1 MAGFGPLECGTSHP
15 LFSPVFGLGARQG
28 SLGGHFC
35 LCRCLSSR
43 ASFFFVSQISFLQC
57 NHTLT
62 ANPCSVA
69 KQMRR
74 LQITQFRNRTPPY
87 SRNPICRSP
96 PPTTKQ
102 HRPKLATA
110 TKSRDLIHSG
120 CWAEQNLIAKCLGID
135 RCHGDGNEIPTCFPW
150 GARVAQPSWTGRT
163 RRAIPA
169 TKLSRYKRTTGLC
182 EE

>member
-1 MAGFGPLECGTSHP
+1 MWPALGPWNVEPHTRHSRKCLGWMHDKEAWLGIFAFAAVSRRAR
-15 LFSPVFGLGARQG
+15 LFFS
-28 SLGGHFC
+28 
-35 LCRCLSSR
+35 
-43 ASFFFVSQISFLQC
+43 SQINFLQC

-102 HRPKLATA
+102 HRRKLVTA
-110 TKSRDLIHSG
+110 TKNRDPIHSG